1 MSTKKNSNSRL
12 HPESRFHGRY
22 DLTKLQEICPELSEF
37 VFVNDYDS
45 ETVNFHDP
53 RAVKTLNKALL
64 AFHYGIQNWE
74 IPENYLCP
82 PIPGRADYIYH
93 IAELLSANN
102 YRKIPKI
109 TCLDIGV
116 GSSCI
121 FPIIGNKEYGW
132 NFIGSDVDKTALASA
147 QAILDG
153 NPSLKPKV
161 ELRFQSNKE
170 AIFKGIVQPD
180 DRIDLTVCN
189 PPFHG
194 SAQEA
199 RASSRKKIRN
209 LTHYRNKDKTLN
221 FGGQPNELWVEGGE
235 VSFIQNMIRESKQV
249 SGSCYFFSTLVSKKE
264 HMAELYDTLEEEN
277 AFYHKTLAMGQGN
290 KWSRVLVWTFLNFD
304 EQERW
309 KKAKWTR

>member
-132 NFIGSDVDKTALASA
+132 DFIGSDVDETALASA

-153 NPSLKPKV
+153 NSSLKPSV

-264 HMAELYDTLEEEN
+264 HMSELYDTLEKEN